1 MQASLCMENRSPW
14 KRRPNIETDSY
25 VIVPAM
31 TPFSDI
37 LNTALQRLGY
47 SSDIAS
53 TARGS
58 IIIKNWKPLPMEKI
72 ADSPLVSVGEILGEL
87 TSVVTLRIVILRTKP
102 SAFTEIKDKLLK
114 LLIFQSHAVLRS
126 AGCPLDEVSKYKFI
140 SFSFDIIL
148 FSIKINQ
155 FETMKKKKNDL
166 TDDTC
171 EKKLIYFKSL

>member
-1 MQASLCMENRSPW
+1 MENRSPW

-25 VIVPAM
+25 VIVPAV

-102 SAFTEIKDKLLK
+102 STFTEIKDKLLK
-114 LLIFQSHAVLRS
+114 LLILQSHAVLRS
-126 AGCPLDEVSKYKFI
+126 AGCPLDEVCVKTFWFFGLHYKTGIYLLRCFWGVGKRNKERKLLEPFI
-140 SFSFDIIL
+140 AFL
-148 FSIKINQ
+148 FTN
-155 FETMKKKKNDL
+155 
-166 TDDTC
+166 
-171 EKKLIYFKSL
+171 